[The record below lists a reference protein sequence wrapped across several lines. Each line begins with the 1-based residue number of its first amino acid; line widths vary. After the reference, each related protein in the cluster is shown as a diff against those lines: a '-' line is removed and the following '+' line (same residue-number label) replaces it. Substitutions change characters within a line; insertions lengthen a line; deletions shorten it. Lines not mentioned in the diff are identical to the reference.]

1 MVRQRQKELKNRIN
15 LRKCILILIT
25 ASLLLTGCGGNSQD
39 ESKAEREVPVETAEE
54 MADLSTE
61 SDEEES
67 TESDEEEE
75 EKDWF
80 SDEDPDLDES
90 PDAAD
95 QPVSSGN
102 YDEPDIDLTKLTDM
116 LASSEIVNMHY
127 ETQDFMGLIIR
138 VTGVYEESSP
148 DEADLYTGAC
158 KVYDGCCTWN
168 GIDFILA
175 DGYERP
181 KNGDTITVTGV
192 FDTFER
198 GKYTT
203 CVLRDARV

>member
-1 MVRQRQKELKNRIN
+1 MIRQRRKELKNRIN
-15 LRKCILILIT
+15 LRKCILIPVT
-25 ASLLLTGCGGNSQD
+25 ASLLLTGCGGSTQD
-39 ESKAEREVPVETAEE
+39 ESKAEQEVPVETAEE
-54 MADLSTE
+54 MASL
-61 SDEEES
+61 S

-90 PDAAD
+90 PDASD

-127 ETQDFMGLIIR
+127 ETQDFIGLIIR

-168 GIDFILA
+168 GIYFILA

>member
-1 MVRQRQKELKNRIN
+1 MIRQRRKELKNRIN
-15 LRKCILILIT
+15 LRKCILIPVT
-25 ASLLLTGCGGNSQD
+25 ASLLLTGCGGSTQD
-39 ESKAEREVPVETAEE
+39 ESKAEQEVPVETAEE
-54 MADLSTE
+54 MASL
-61 SDEEES
+61 S

-90 PDAAD
+90 PDASD

-127 ETQDFMGLIIR
+127 ETQDFIGLIIR

-168 GIDFILA
+168 GIYFILA

-203 CVLRDARV
+203 CVLRDARI

>member
-1 MVRQRQKELKNRIN
+1 MIRQRRKELKNRIN
-15 LRKCILILIT
+15 LRKCILIPVT
-25 ASLLLTGCGGNSQD
+25 ASLLLTGCGGSTQD
-39 ESKAEREVPVETAEE
+39 ESKAEQEVPVETAEE
-54 MADLSTE
+54 MASLSTE
-61 SDEEES
+61 SDEK
-67 TESDEEEE
+67 EE

-90 PDAAD
+90 PDASD

-127 ETQDFMGLIIR
+127 ETQDFIGLIIR

-168 GIDFILA
+168 GIYFILA

-203 CVLRDARV
+203 CVLRDARI

>member
-1 MVRQRQKELKNRIN
+1 MIRQRRKELKNRIN
-15 LRKCILILIT
+15 LRKCILIPVT
-25 ASLLLTGCGGNSQD
+25 ASLLLTGCGGSTQD
-39 ESKAEREVPVETAEE
+39 ESKAEQEVPVETAEE
-54 MADLSTE
+54 MASLSTE
-61 SDEEES
+61 SDEK
-67 TESDEEEE
+67 EE

-90 PDAAD
+90 PDASD

-127 ETQDFMGLIIR
+127 ETQDFIGLIIR

-168 GIDFILA
+168 GIYFILA

>member
-1 MVRQRQKELKNRIN
+1 MVRKRQQESKNRIN
-15 LRKCILILIT
+15 IRKCIMLMLS
-25 ASLLLTGCGGNSQD
+25 ASLLLTGCGGSVQD
-39 ESKAEREVPVETAEE
+39 ESKDEQDSPVETAEE
-54 MADLSTE
+54 MAALSNE
-61 SDEEES
+61 SDEEEQ
-67 TESDEEEE
+67 

-95 QPVSSGN
+95 QPVSTGN
-102 YDEPDIDLTKLTDM
+102 YDEPDIDLTKLSDM

-175 DGYERP
+175 DGYESP

>member
-1 MVRQRQKELKNRIN
+1 MIIQRQKELKNRIS
-15 LRKCILILIT
+15 LRKYILILIT
-25 ASLLLTGCGGNSQD
+25 ASLLLAGCGGSAQD
-39 ESKAEREVPVETAEE
+39 ESKAEQEVSVETAEE
-54 MADLSTE
+54 MASL
-61 SDEEES
+61 S

-90 PDAAD
+90 PDASD
-95 QPVSSGN
+95 RPVSSGN

-175 DGYERP
+175 DGYESP

>member
-1 MVRQRQKELKNRIN
+1 MIRQRKNELKNRIN
-15 LRKCILILIT
+15 LRECILILIA
-25 ASLLLTGCGGNSQD
+25 ASLLLTGCGGSAQD

-54 MADLSTE
+54 MASLSAET
-61 SDEEES
+61 
-67 TESDEEEE
+67 DEEEE

-95 QPVSSGN
+95 QPVSSEN

-175 DGYERP
+175 DGYESP

>member
-1 MVRQRQKELKNRIN
+1 MIRQRKNELKNRIN
-15 LRKCILILIT
+15 LRECILILIA
-25 ASLLLTGCGGNSQD
+25 ASLLLTGCGGSAQD

-54 MADLSTE
+54 MASLSAET
-61 SDEEES
+61 
-67 TESDEEEE
+67 DEEEE

-95 QPVSSGN
+95 QPVSSEN

-168 GIDFILA
+168 AIDFILA
-175 DGYERP
+175 DGSETP

-203 CVLRDARV
+203 CVLRDAMV